1 MLSGDEYI
9 HLSIEIG
16 HWPLVQYSTV
26 TGFNSFAENIVTDG
40 IRNQS
45 FDPLMIKET

>member
-1 MLSGDEYI
+1 MSIFTY
-9 HLSIEIG
+9 IEIG
-16 HWPLVQYSTV
+16 HWPLVQYGTV
-26 TGFNSFAENIVTDG
+26 YTGFNAFADNIVTDG